1 MFEREEQIIPRQ
13 LVFESLFRELSQSRR
28 GVHIDKMAQA
38 LLREETDRKHLVGI
52 LQGGEKAVFYQDDR
66 REIVAIPF
74 DKHGTQNRFAESLW
88 RRESSET
95 VWEHKIREQLMWLHP
110 NYR

>member
-1 MFEREEQIIPRQ
+1 MFDQEDQTIQRQ
-13 LVFESLFRELSQSRR
+13 LVFESLFSELSRFRR

-38 LLREETDRKHLVGI
+38 LLKEETDRKDLIGI
-52 LQGGEKAVFYQDDR
+52 LQGGEKAVFYQEDR

-88 RRESSET
+88 RRETSET
-95 VWEHKIREQLMWLHP
+95 VWEHKIRERLVWLHP
-110 NYR
+110 RYR